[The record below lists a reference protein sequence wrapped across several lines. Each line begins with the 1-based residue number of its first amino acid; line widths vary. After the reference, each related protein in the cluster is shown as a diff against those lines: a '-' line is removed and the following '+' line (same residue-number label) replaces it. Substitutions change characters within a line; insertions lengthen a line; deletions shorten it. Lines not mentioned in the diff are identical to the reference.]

1 MIQNPVPDRSWGGYS
16 IDWVR
21 GEQGKIPFGVPRQE
35 KGVNVYFRMMTI
47 RRNEFPTIYIYIYI
61 YIYICIFIQMRD
73 LTYVFLKNNLNERC
87 NTNSS

>member
-1 MIQNPVPDRSWGGYS
+1 
-16 IDWVR
+16 
-21 GEQGKIPFGVPRQE
+21 
-35 KGVNVYFRMMTI
+35 MMTI
-47 RRNEFPTIYIYIYI
+47 WRNEFPTIYIYIYI